1 MKLPMAMVDRWTL
14 LMAVIAV
21 LQLIVAVMS
30 KKQNESED
38 DGANA

>member
-1 MKLPMAMVDRWTL
+1 MAMVDRWTL
-14 LMAVIAV
+14 LMVIIAV
-21 LQLIVAVMS
+21 LQGIVAVMS